1 MTSSVIND
9 ALPKLTWR
17 WVIILSSLLIALA
30 ITYGVLHGHNTRAGT
45 GRERVSLEKEDVD
58 LLRRVLEVT
67 DTSAAAGQ
75 PRLMAG
81 HPARE
86 AFVGI
91 LDTRL
96 PKWAHDDRDAKL
108 KVMDALRPADALSY
122 VSITR
127 FEVRSF
133 FWLTGWPAVMELVFW
148 TLFGSLCSLLYNI
161 YDVRRRN
168 AIENRNTPD
177 GAERGF
183 DASEMPNHLAK
194 LVFSPFVSI
203 VVVFGYKY
211 IAEGGSKG
219 VLETSTGVV
228 IMSFLLGFYSARA
241 MRMLDRIKDVLLPY
255 DNKPSDPS
263 SPPKPAS
270 QALVS
275 IALSLDPSVVSAHPQ
290 DVEEM
295 QAELRGAAMT
305 LTPEGDG
312 KAAATVLDADE
323 ERACFSAQVRTGRYS
338 VKAHCACTN
347 GLNLVGESVIEVQG
361 DVTVPLPLKADETN
375 G

>member
-1 MTSSVIND
+1 MIND
-9 ALPKLTWR
+9 TLPRLTWR
-17 WVIILSSLLIALA
+17 WVIILSALLVALA
-30 ITYGVLHGHNTRAGT
+30 IAYGVLHGHNTRAGT

-67 DTSAAAGQ
+67 DTSGAPNQ
-75 PRLMAG
+75 PRLMAD

-96 PKWAHDDRDAKL
+96 PKWAMDDRAAKL

-168 AIENRNTPD
+168 AIENRETTD

-203 VVVFGYKY
+203 VVIFGYKY
-211 IAEGGSKG
+211 IAEDDSKG
-219 VLETSTGVV
+219 VLETSSGVV

-255 DNKPSDPS
+255 DNKPAEPASE
-263 SPPKPAS
+263 PKPMNRAR
-270 QALVS
+270 AV

-290 DVEEM
+290 DVEEL
-295 QAELRGAAMT
+295 QAELRSATVT
-305 LTPEGDG
+305 LLPEGG
-312 KAAATVLDADE
+312 GEAVAAVLDAE
-323 ERACFSAQVRTGRYS
+323 EEEARFVAHIENGRYA
-338 VKAHCACTN
+338 VKAICACST
-347 GLNLVGESVIEVQG
+347 GLNLVGESVLEMPG
-361 DVTVPLPLKADETN
+361 DGTVPLQLKADETQ